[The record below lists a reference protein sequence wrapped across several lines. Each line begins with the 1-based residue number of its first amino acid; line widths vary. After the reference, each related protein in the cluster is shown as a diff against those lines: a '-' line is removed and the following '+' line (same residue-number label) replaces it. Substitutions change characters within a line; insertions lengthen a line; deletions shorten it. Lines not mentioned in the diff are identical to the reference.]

1 MMGAGRWTVLL
12 AFVLAAPSL
21 RAQQPSVFPTAIER
35 LDSPCNGACEII
47 RTTDGVHIR
56 ADRIHVYFDCPL
68 FSSGPCRFV
77 SSLAPSSGTVACEL
91 AEKQHEF
98 SGVVRQSDWWGAAV
112 IPGWRPIALRCV
124 FPDVYPQRHFRS
136 GVGPVSAPEE
146 TWTCE
151 LFQCPTDWC
160 LLGQL
165 ILDNSR
171 RHVVRLSDGSYL
183 IVNDTNVANAGFGEK
198 TLLFFDDDN
207 FSLPFQFGGPD
218 TIKYPDGTYPP
229 ETKQRFRTF
238 LLQLLGLSME
248 FNF

>member
-1 MMGAGRWTVLL
+1 MFGAGRWTILL
-12 AFVLAAPSL
+12 AFALAAPSL
-21 RAQQPSVFPTAIER
+21 RAQQPSVFPTAIE
-35 LDSPCNGACEII
+35 LLGSPCNGACEIM

-56 ADRIHVYFDCPL
+56 ADRTHVCFDCPL
-68 FSSGPCRFV
+68 FSSRFV
-77 SSLAPSSGTVACEL
+77 SNQAPLGTVACEL
-91 AEKQHEF
+91 SEKQPEF
-98 SGVVRQSDWWGAAV
+98 SGVVRQLDWWGAAV

-124 FPDVYPQRHFRS
+124 FPDVYPQRHFCS
-136 GVGPVSAPEE
+136 AVGPMSAPEE

-151 LFQCPTDWC
+151 ILQCPTDGC
-160 LLGQL
+160 LLSQL
-165 ILDNSR
+165 IHDNSR
-171 RHVVRLSDGSYL
+171 RHIDRLSDGSYL
-183 IVNDTNVANAGFGEK
+183 IVNDMNVANAGFGEK
-198 TLLFFDDDN
+198 SLLFFDDDN